1 MKQPAYSEFV
11 IEPMDRSRLLCLPA
25 EGCKGHTLPAHLELV
40 EGSSFW
46 RPMGHLIISAA
57 PMGKMSTYTAASL
70 NWWKQ
75 SMSQIYELGMC
86 PLFFQEK

>member
-1 MKQPAYSEFV
+1 MKQPTYSEFL

-25 EGCKGHTLPAHLELV
+25 EGCKGHTLSAHLELV
-40 EGSSFW
+40 ERSSFW
-46 RPMGHLIISAA
+46 RPVGHLIISAH
-57 PMGKMSTYTAASL
+57 MGNISTYAAASL

-86 PLFFQEK
+86 PSFFQEK